1 MKDIPSPEFDRLMAR
16 HILRVHEEAEKIR
29 PIIPPDLLRKYISYA
44 RRYIVPRLSSEAR
57 KILEEFYVQLR
68 RKGGPRSP
76 IPITARQL
84 EALVRLAEAHSRM
97 ALRNIVTI
105 EDAEEAIRLMSV
117 MLSTVGIDV
126 ETGAIDIDT
135 LMLGR
140 PRSQQEKLKVF
151 METLNELLEA
161 SEDGRVSVRELTK
174 TLIDKGLTKEFI
186 RKTIRRLIREGEL
199 YEPEVGYISRV

>member
-1 MKDIPSPEFDRLMAR
+1 MCIRDR
-16 HILRVHEEAEKIR
+16 
-29 PIIPPDLLRKYISYA
+29 
-44 RRYIVPRLSSEAR
+44 
-57 KILEEFYVQLR
+57 
-68 RKGGPRSP
+68 
-76 IPITARQL
+76 
-84 EALVRLAEAHSRM
+84 
-97 ALRNIVTI
+97 
-105 EDAEEAIRLMSV
+105 DAEEAIRLMSV

-140 PRSQQEKLKVF
+140 PRSQQEKLKIF
-151 METLNELLEA
+151 METLNELLEV